1 MTQPFWLVLGILS
14 VAAGAAGVVLPLVPT
29 TPFVLLAAYCFA
41 RSSPRL
47 HGWLLN
53 HPRFGP
59 AITDWQRHGSIAR
72 NVKITAVL
80 MILATFAG
88 SVLFGAPAWIIAVQ
102 AVVLSAVT
110 LFIVTRPDRPDPA
123 DS

>member
-14 VAAGAAGVVLPLVPT
+14 VAAGAAGVVLPLVPA
-29 TPFVLLAAYCFA
+29 TPFLLLAAYCFA

-47 HGWLLN
+47 HAWLLN
-53 HPRFGP
+53 HVHFGP
-59 AITDWQRHGSIAR
+59 VITDWQRHGSIAR
-72 NVKITAVL
+72 NVKITAVI
-80 MILATFAG
+80 MIVATFAG
-88 SVLFGAPAWIIAVQ
+88 SVVFGAPAWVIAVQ

-110 LFIVTRPDRPDPA
+110 LFIVTRPERPEPT